1 MKDKQ
6 PPETMTTNTRVET
19 RWVAHNKLFWVSRS
33 TKICR
38 RVKVAAAGAGVEEG
52 EDLGDAVGSG
62 AAEVALEED
71 SGWQNISTHGSCKI
85 L

>member
-6 PPETMTTNTRVET
+6 PPETMTTNTRVEM
-19 RWVAHNKLFWVSRS
+19 RWVAHSELFWVSRS

-52 EDLGDAVGSG
+52 EDLGDAVGLG

-71 SGWQNISTHGSCKI
+71 SGWQNISIHGSCKI
-85 L
+85 

>member
-19 RWVAHNKLFWVSRS
+19 RWVAHSELFWVSRS

-52 EDLGDAVGSG
+52 EDLGDAVGLG

-71 SGWQNISTHGSCKI
+71 SGWQNISIHGSCKI